1 MYITLNC
8 DYTATL
14 YFTVNKSN
22 HNKSIN
28 HAELDN
34 HTLHYFSAL
43 CIIILI
49 NLVHYTS
56 FIYHEITLSMQEKPV

>member
-43 CIIILI
+43 
-49 NLVHYTS
+49 LV
-56 FIYHEITLSMQEKPV
+56 